1 MRATKYTIVVA
12 DRTTGVIRRLTV
24 GLRPAV
30 FVIASLLALPVL
42 IGMGAAWKAKAD
54 VAELQANAAAL
65 ELENA
70 SYRDATA
77 ALAGQI
83 QGLQAAIGDL
93 GARSA
98 LDPSLASAMDK
109 LPAIVKA
116 RAMGGTDPTTAT
128 SKVFTPGI
136 NSPEDTFGLLRDLL
150 AGLENRLRNVRHSV
164 ERREALARATPSIW
178 PAQGW
183 ISSTAGARKDPF
195 TGENAVHE
203 GLDISADRGQSV
215 YATAAGT
222 VTTASYQGDYGNLV
236 VIDHGF
242 GLETRY
248 GHLSGFK
255 VRLGQTVGRGDLV
268 GLVGSTGRST
278 GFHLHYEV
286 RANGRLLNPLQLL
299 LQNPRR

>member
-12 DRTTGVIRRLTV
+12 DRTTGVIHRLTV

-30 FVIASLLALPVL
+30 FVITSVLALPVL
-42 IGMGAAWKAKAD
+42 VGMGAAWKAKAD
-54 VAELQANAAAL
+54 VAETQANAAAL

-77 ALAGQI
+77 ALTGQI

-98 LDPSLASAMDK
+98 LDPSLASAMGK

-116 RAMGGTDPTTAT
+116 RAMGGTDPSTT
-128 SKVFTPGI
+128 SNRVFTPGI
-136 NSPEDTFGLLRDLL
+136 NSPEDTFGVLRELL
-150 AGLENRLRNVRHSV
+150 AGLENRLRNVRSSV
-164 ERREALARATPSIW
+164 ERREALAKATPSIW

-183 ISSTAGARKDPF
+183 ISSTIGTRKDPF

-203 GLDISADRGQSV
+203 GLDISADRGQAV

-222 VTTASYQGDYGNLV
+222 VTAASYQGDYGNLV

>member
-1 MRATKYTIVVA
+1 MRSTNYTIVIA
-12 DRTTGVIRRLTV
+12 DRTTGVVRRFTV
-24 GLRPAV
+24 GLRPA
-30 FVIASLLALPVL
+30 LLTAALLLTLPML
-42 IGMGAAWKAKAD
+42 IGMGAAWKAQAD
-54 VAELQANAAAL
+54 VANLRANATAL

-77 ALAGQI
+77 SLAGQI
-83 QGLQAAIGDL
+83 QGLQAAVGDL

-116 RAMGGTDPTTAT
+116 RAMGGTDTTSGA
-128 SKVFTPGI
+128 SKVLSLGLT
-136 NSPEDTFGLLRDLL
+136 SPEDTFGVLRDLL
-150 AGLENRLRNVRHSV
+150 AGLENRLRNVRNGV

-183 ISSTAGARKDPF
+183 ITSTMGRRKDPF
-195 TGENAVHE
+195 TGQSATHE
-203 GLDISADRGQSV
+203 GLDISADKGRSV
-215 YATAAGT
+215 YATAQGR
-222 VTTASYQGDYGNLV
+222 VKTAAYQGDYGNLV

-255 VRLGQTVGRGDLV
+255 VKVGQTVARGDLI

-278 GFHLHYEV
+278 GSHLHYEV